1 MFALTCLFRSAEHH
15 TLYQYNLVHAE
26 AHYIGLMQTESVS
39 GSGTSLFLNHPHDCV
54 RQPYYQPVPSS
65 PTPFQ
70 INPKYHDPKP
80 YAEFAYSWALN
91 VKESKDVLVYG
102 RFIILKSYRLLI
114 LDVFSLLRCR
124 IIQLLRRKFQ
134 FSLSWQ
140 MLTTIQQNYS
150 TACTATRNCQ
160 EQTLNIDQKSDISF
174 YSLSTVATT
183 YQLSIDSQGVINQ
196 KDNLDGF
203 ASTVTAW
210 TRN

>member
-1 MFALTCLFRSAEHH
+1 MVPAPF
-15 TLYQYNLVHAE
+15 
-26 AHYIGLMQTESVS
+26 
-39 GSGTSLFLNHPHDCV
+39 FLNHPHDCV

-102 RFIILKSYRLLI
+102 MFLILKLLPTGNSGS
-114 LDVFSLLRCR
+114 FFLLRCR
-124 IIQLLRRKFQ
+124 IIQLLRRKLQ
-134 FSLSWQ
+134 SSLSWQ
-140 MLTTIQQNYS
+140 MSTIIQQNYS

-160 EQTLNIDQKSDISF
+160 EQTLNIDHKSDISF

-196 KDNLDGF
+196 KDNVDGF